1 MPFPTALKPLAATAV
16 ALALVPAVAK
26 AQAVD
31 PQLALFQSTCVETD
45 GKASAAMAR
54 LDAAGWDVLPPEMMG
69 ADAPF
74 ENMQARMQFG
84 DEGIQIAMTGDMTDG
99 LGTLTDGGEL
109 YLAVCAVGVMPGDYA
124 AIDGAVADWLDMTP
138 NAEMSNA
145 ELRGYPYTIEN
156 GRKVAIAPDLGEDA
170 LLELAAG
177 DDMRIVM
184 TGDSEGVIMIMYMRP
199 QPR

>member
-1 MPFPTALKPLAATAV
+1 MSLKTFAAAATAV
-16 ALALVPAVAK
+16 ALALIPAAAH
-26 AQAVD
+26 AQD

-45 GKASAAMAR
+45 GQASAAMAR

-69 ADAPF
+69 GDAPF
-74 ENMQARMQFG
+74 ENMQARMLFG
-84 DEGIQIAMTGDMTDG
+84 GESIQIAMTGDMTDG
-99 LGTLTDGGEL
+99 LGTLTDGGDL

-145 ELRGYPYTIEN
+145 ELRGYPYTMEN
-156 GRKVAIAPDLGEDA
+156 GRKVALASDLGEDA
-170 LLELAAG
+170 LLELAG
-177 DDMRIVM
+177 DGNMRIVM
-184 TGDSEGVIMIMYMRP
+184 TGDSDGVIMIMYMRP